1 VIRLLQLIHEE
12 FPVTIFFVSHEL
24 DTVKKLC
31 ERVLVMEDSHLLGI
45 VDNQPTQLGK
55 NDTPYLEK
63 VKRRFA
69 Q

>member
-1 VIRLLQLIHEE
+1 
-12 FPVTIFFVSHEL
+12 L